1 MLNVRMLDAAILS
14 EPTQTPDLDRAA
26 IRKAV
31 PAGIAQVLFVLRFL
45 IDYACHVAAK
55 AEICA
60 TLGDLRPVTIPF
72 AKSIQIDQLI
82 IRVAR
87 GLKRALA
94 LQDML
99 RQRAATGR
107 DIEPVQRRRSGP
119 GGGGSQQ
126 NGQDKD
132 KPQQPERL
140 PSAAEIA
147 EELRR
152 RPIGDVVATI
162 CHDIGIVPSD
172 MTPEQ
177 WQALRAVI
185 VTYGG
190 SLGKLLPAME
200 NSLVAQ
206 VQSGGDDPDPD
217 AAPPWPA
224 ILPRPV
230 PDWHA
235 FRDWQSTGPPG
246 A

>member
-1 MLNVRMLDAAILS
+1 MLDAAILS

-26 IRKAV
+26 IRRAV
-31 PAGIAQVLFVLRFL
+31 PAGIAQVLYVLRFL

-55 AEICA
+55 AEMCA
-60 TLGDLRPVTIPF
+60 MMDDLRPVIVPF

-87 GLKRALA
+87 GIKRALA

-99 RQRAATGR
+99 RERAVTGR
-107 DIEPVQRRRSGP
+107 DIEPVQRRQRSGS
-119 GGGGSQQ
+119 GGGGSQR

-132 KPQQPERL
+132 KPPQPERL

-147 EELRR
+147 AELERK
-152 RPIGDVVATI
+152 PIGAVVAAI

-185 VTYGG
+185 STYGG
-190 SLGKLLPAME
+190 SQAKLWPAIA

-206 VQSGGDDPDPD
+206 TEAAGDDPDG
-217 AAPPWPA
+217 APPWPA
-224 ILPRPV
+224 ILPRPT